1 MTNADVRFGSWEAV
15 RLVAGREITAKMRSK
30 AFIITTV
37 ATLVLLV
44 GFALVMKVSGGSDAT
59 VGVTAQTGALA
70 EPLKETASRIGETVD
85 VKTVD
90 EQDGRAQVAD
100 GSLDALVLGGGTD
113 GTLRL
118 VVKKDLDDS
127 LRNAFN
133 VLAGQLTLNQAITD
147 LGGDPAQVQ
156 SSVAN
161 ASVDVEPLEMDGTLR
176 VVVKKDLDDSL
187 RNAFNV
193 LAGQLALNQA
203 ITDLGGDPAQV
214 QSSVANA
221 SVDVEPLEEPYPYKP
236 EQLVLGIVAGILIY
250 MSLLLNGQ
258 LVAQGVVEEKS
269 SRVVELLLS
278 TIRPWQLMAGKVLG
292 IGLVGLVQMV
302 VIGGV
307 GITAALGLDVLS
319 ISTSAAV
326 GTVVWLVV
334 WYLLGFVMYS
344 LVFAALA
351 ALVSRQEDVG
361 GVITP
366 ALMFVIV
373 GYVIGISVLPSDPDN
388 TLAEVLSVIPVF
400 APTLMPMRLAMGG
413 VPVWEAVVSVGLV
426 LALIPA
432 LVWLAGRIYA
442 NAVMRSGARV
452 KLKDALRPA

>member
-1 MTNADVRFGSWEAV
+1 MSTPDVRLGSWEAV
-15 RLVAGREITAKMRSK
+15 RLVAGREVTTKMRSK

-44 GFALVMKVSGGSDAT
+44 GFALVMKLSGGSNET
-59 VGVTAQTGALA
+59 VGVTQENQALA
-70 EPLKETASRIGETVD
+70 EPLKATAGQIGQSLDTKVVSE
-85 VKTVD
+85 
-90 EQDGRAQVAD
+90 EEGRQQVAD
-100 GSLDALVLGGGTD
+100 GTLDALIVGG
-113 GTLRL
+113 
-118 VVKKDLDDS
+118 
-127 LRNAFN
+127 A
-133 VLAGQLTLNQAITD
+133 AG
-147 LGGDPAQVQ
+147 P
-156 SSVAN
+156 
-161 ASVDVEPLEMDGTLR
+161 LR
-176 VVVKKDLDDSL
+176 VVVEKDLDGDLEDSL
-187 RNAFNV
+187 TV
-193 LAGQLALNQA
+193 LAGQLALNQE
-203 ITDLGGDPAQV
+203 ITDLGGDPAEV
-214 QSSVANA
+214 QSSVASA
-221 SVDVEPLEEPYPYKP
+221 SVDVEPLEEPYPYQP
-236 EQLVLGIVAGILIY
+236 EQLVLGIIAGILIY

-292 IGLVGLVQMV
+292 IGFVGLVQMV
-302 VIGGV
+302 VVGG
-307 GITAALGLDVLS
+307 GGLIAALALDVLS

-326 GTVVWLVV
+326 GTVVWLIV

-344 LVFAALA
+344 LVFAALG

-373 GYVIGISVLPSDPDN
+373 GYVIGISVLPSEPDN

-413 VPVWEAVVSVGLV
+413 VPMWEAVVSVGLV
-426 LALIPA
+426 VVLIPL

-442 NAVMRSGARV
+442 NAVMRSGAKV
-452 KLKDALRPA
+452 KLRDAMKPA

>member
-1 MTNADVRFGSWEAV
+1 
-15 RLVAGREITAKMRSK
+15 
-30 AFIITTV
+30 
-37 ATLVLLV
+37 VLLV
-44 GFALVMKVSGGSDAT
+44 GFALVMKLGDDSDAK
-59 VGVTAQTGALA
+59 VGVTPQVSALA
-70 EPLKETASRIGETVD
+70 EPLKATANRIGQNVD
-85 VKTVD
+85 VTTVD
-90 EQDGRAQVAD
+90 EKDGRAQVVD
-100 GSLDALVLGGGTD
+100 GSLDALVVGDGTD
-113 GTLRL
+113 G
-118 VVKKDLDDS
+118 S
-127 LRNAFN
+127 
-133 VLAGQLTLNQAITD
+133 
-147 LGGDPAQVQ
+147 
-156 SSVAN
+156 
-161 ASVDVEPLEMDGTLR
+161 LR
-176 VVVKKDLDDSL
+176 VVVKKDLDDDL
-187 RNAFNV
+187 GNALNV
-193 LAGQLALNQA
+193 LAGQLALNHA

-221 SVDVEPLEEPYPYKP
+221 SVDVEPLEEPYPYQSG
-236 EQLVLGIVAGILIY
+236 QLVLGIVAGILIY

-258 LVAQGVVEEKS
+258 VVAQGVVEEKS

-302 VIGGV
+302 VVGGIG
-307 GITAALGLDVLS
+307 TAAALGLDVLS

-361 GVITP
+361 GVIAP

-373 GYVIGISVLPSDPDN
+373 GYVIGISVLPSEPDSP
-388 TLAEVLSVIPVF
+388 LAEVLSMIPVF

-413 VPVWEAVVSVGLV
+413 VPAWEAVVSVGLV

-452 KLKDALRPA
+452 KLKDALRTA

>member
-1 MTNADVRFGSWEAV
+1 MSTPDVRFSSWEAV
-15 RLVAGREITAKMRSK
+15 RLVASREITTKMRSK

-44 GFALVMKVSGGSDAT
+44 GFAVVMKFANEGSDAT
-59 VGVTAQTGALA
+59 VGVTQETRVLA
-70 EPLKETASRIGETVD
+70 GPLTATSERIGQTVD
-85 VKTVD
+85 TRTVG
-90 EQDGRAQVAD
+90 EEEGRAQVAD
-100 GSLDALVLGGGTD
+100 GSLDALLIGD
-113 GTLRL
+113 GTSIR
-118 VVKKDLDDS
+118 VVVEKDLDEN
-127 LRNAFN
+127 LHNA
-133 VLAGQLTLNQAITD
+133 L
-147 LGGDPAQVQ
+147 
-156 SSVAN
+156 
-161 ASVDVEPLEMDGTLR
+161 
-176 VVVKKDLDDSL
+176 
-187 RNAFNV
+187 NV
-193 LAGQLALNQA
+193 LAGQLALSKE
-203 ITDLGGDPAQV
+203 ISDLGGNPVAV
-214 QSSVANA
+214 QSSVADA
-221 SVDVEPLEEPYPYKP
+221 AVDVEPLEEPFPYQQT
-236 EQLVLGIVAGILIY
+236 QLVLGIIAGILIY

-292 IGLVGLVQMV
+292 IGFVGFVQMV

-307 GITAALGLDVLS
+307 GVAAALALDVLA
-319 ISTSAAV
+319 ISASAAV

-344 LVFAALA
+344 LVFAALG

-373 GYVIGISVLPSDPDN
+373 GYVIGISVLPTQPDN

-413 VPVWEAVVSVGLV
+413 VPVWEAVLSVGLV
-426 LALIPA
+426 LALIPL

-452 KLKDALRPA
+452 KLKDALKAA

>member
-1 MTNADVRFGSWEAV
+1 MSTPSDVQLGSWQAV
-15 RLVAGREITAKMRSK
+15 SLVAGREINTKLRSK
-30 AFIITTV
+30 AFVITTV

-44 GFALVMKVSGGSDAT
+44 GFALVMKAIGGGSDAT
-59 VGVTAQTGALA
+59 VGFTNETTAMAKPFAATA
-70 EPLKETASRIGETVD
+70 ESIGESVD
-85 VKTVD
+85 TKTVSD
-90 EQDGRAQVAD
+90 EQQGRDQVSD
-100 GSLDALVLGGGTD
+100 GSLDALVIGD
-113 GTLRL
+113 GQSVHV
-118 VVKKDLDDS
+118 VVKKDLDGN
-127 LRNAFN
+127 LRDAFN
-133 VLAGQLTLNQAITD
+133 VLAGQVALSQQITE
-147 LGGDPAQVQ
+147 LGGDPAQVRAA
-156 SSVAN
+156 VAG
-161 ASVDVEPLEMDGTLR
+161 AKVQVDQLE
-176 VVVKKDLDDSL
+176 K
-187 RNAFNV
+187 
-193 LAGQLALNQA
+193 
-203 ITDLGGDPAQV
+203 
-214 QSSVANA
+214 
-221 SVDVEPLEEPYPYKP
+221 PYPYDP
-236 EQLVLGIVAGILIY
+236 QQLVLGIVAGILIY

-258 LVAQGVVEEKS
+258 MVAQGVVEEKS

-292 IGLVGLVQMV
+292 IGFVGLVQMV

-307 GITAALGLDVLS
+307 GLAATLAMGVLS

-334 WYLLGFVMYS
+334 WYLLGFIMYS

-413 VPVWEAVVSVGLV
+413 VPVWEAVASVGLV

-432 LVWLAGRIYA
+432 LVWLSGRIYA

>member
-1 MTNADVRFGSWEAV
+1 MTTPDVRLSSWEAV
-15 RLVAGREITAKMRSK
+15 RLVAGREVTTKMRSK

-37 ATLVLLV
+37 ATLVLLI
-44 GFALVMKVSGGSDAT
+44 GFALVLKFIGGGSDAT
-59 VGVTAQTGALA
+59 VGVTQQTSALA
-70 EPLKETASRIGETVD
+70 EPLKATGSQIDMSID
-85 VKTVD
+85 VRTVD
-90 EQDGRAQVAD
+90 EQAGRTQVTD
-100 GSLDALVLGGGTD
+100 GSLDALV
-113 GTLRL
+113 
-118 VVKKDLDDS
+118 V
-127 LRNAFN
+127 
-133 VLAGQLTLNQAITD
+133 
-147 LGGDPAQVQ
+147 GDA
-156 SSVAN
+156 
-161 ASVDVEPLEMDGTLR
+161 DGTLR
-176 VVVKKDLDDSL
+176 VVVKKDLDDDI
-187 RNAFNV
+187 RRV
-193 LAGQLALNQA
+193 LTVLSGQLALNQQ
-203 ITDLGGDPAQV
+203 ISELGGDPAQV
-214 QSSVANA
+214 QAAVANA
-221 SVDVEPLEEPYPYKP
+221 TVDVVPLEEPFSYQG
-236 EQLVLGIVAGILIY
+236 EQLVLGIIAGILIY

-292 IGLVGLVQMV
+292 IGLVGLVQMA
-302 VIGGV
+302 VIGGGGV
-307 GITAALGLDVLS
+307 AAALALDVLT
-319 ISTSAAV
+319 ISASAAI

-344 LVFAALA
+344 LVFAALG

-373 GYVIGISVLPSDPDN
+373 GYVIGISVLPSDPGN
-388 TLAEVLSVIPVF
+388 TLVEGLSVIPVF

-432 LVWLAGRIYA
+432 LVWLSGRIYG

-452 KLKDALRPA
+452 KLLDALRPA

>member
-1 MTNADVRFGSWEAV
+1 MSVPDVRMGSWEAV
-15 RLVAGREITAKMRSK
+15 RLVAGREVTTKMRSK
-30 AFIITTV
+30 AFVITTV

-44 GFALVMKVSGGSDAT
+44 GFALVMKLVGGGSDAT
-59 VGVTAQTGALA
+59 VGVTSQTSVLA
-70 EPLKETASRIGETVD
+70 EPLRATSSQIGESVE

-90 EQDGRAQVAD
+90 EEDGRAQVAD
-100 GSLDALVLGGGTD
+100 GELDALVVAGADGGA
-113 GTLRL
+113 LR
-118 VVKKDLDDS
+118 VVVEKDLDDS
-127 LRNAFN
+127 LRTAFT
-133 VLAGQLTLNQAITD
+133 VLAGQLALNQEITD

-156 SSVAN
+156 ESVA
-161 ASVDVEPLEMDGTLR
+161 G
-176 VVVKKDLDDSL
+176 
-187 RNAFNV
+187 
-193 LAGQLALNQA
+193 
-203 ITDLGGDPAQV
+203 
-214 QSSVANA
+214 A
-221 SVDVEPLEEPYPYKP
+221 SVDVEPLEEPYPYQSG
-236 EQLVLGIVAGILIY
+236 QLVLGIVAGILIY

-258 LVAQGVVEEKS
+258 MVAQGVVEEKS

-292 IGLVGLVQMV
+292 IGFVGLVQMV

-307 GITAALGLDVLS
+307 GVAAVLALDVLS

-326 GTVVWLVV
+326 GTVIWLVV
-334 WYLLGFVMYS
+334 WYLLGFITYS

-373 GYVIGISVLPSDPDN
+373 GYVIGISVLPAEPDN

-413 VPVWEAVVSVGLV
+413 VPAWEAILSVGLAV
-426 LALIPA
+426 ALIPV

>member
-1 MTNADVRFGSWEAV
+1 MSTTDVRLGSWEAV
-15 RLVAGREITAKMRSK
+15 RLVAGREVTTKMRSK

-37 ATLVLLV
+37 ATLVLIV
-44 GFALVMKVSGGSDAT
+44 GFSLVMKLVGGGGSDAT
-59 VGVTAQTGALA
+59 VGVTAQAGPLA
-70 EPLKETASRIGETVD
+70 EPIKVAARQVGETVD

-90 EQDGRAQVAD
+90 EKAGRQQVTD
-100 GSLDALVLGGGTD
+100 ESLDALVVGD
-113 GTLRL
+113 GSDGKLRV

-127 LRNAFN
+127 LHNALN
-133 VLAGQLTLNQAITD
+133 VLAGQLALNRAITD

-156 SSVAN
+156 SQVAD
-161 ASVDVEPLEMDGTLR
+161 AQVDVE
-176 VVVKKDLDDSL
+176 
-187 RNAFNV
+187 A
-193 LAGQLALNQA
+193 
-203 ITDLGGDPAQV
+203 
-214 QSSVANA
+214 
-221 SVDVEPLEEPYPYKP
+221 LEEPYPYQSA
-236 EQLVLGIVAGILIY
+236 QLILGIVAGILIY
-250 MSLLLNGQ
+250 MSLMLNGQ
-258 LVAQGVVEEKS
+258 MVAQGVVEEKS

-292 IGLVGLVQMV
+292 IGFVGFVQMV

-307 GITAALGLDVLS
+307 GIAVALGLDVLS
-319 ISTSAAV
+319 ISASAAV
-326 GTVVWLVV
+326 GTVIWLVV

-373 GYVIGISVLPSDPDN
+373 GYVIGISVLPSQPDN

-413 VPVWEAVVSVGLV
+413 VPVWEMVVSVGLT